1 MEKVQAM
8 IKLRMQFIWENG
20 GKEKDMGKEF
30 WKYHKNNIIKDY
42 LIKILNQGL
51 VESYL
56 IMEIFM
62 KENIEMEVLMGKENI
77 FGQMA
82 LYILDN
88 S

>member
-1 MEKVQAM
+1 
-8 IKLRMQFIWENG
+8 
-20 GKEKDMGKEF
+20 
-30 WKYHKNNIIKDY
+30 